1 MGGRPPLDIESHCRK
16 EVAELHA
23 FFQQWFTGEL
33 PETAEAFDRFASVMA
48 AGFHIVSPAGRIM
61 QRDRIL
67 DAVRGGYRSGPVKI
81 WIKNH
86 THRLTLGDL
95 ALVTY
100 EEWQSSG
107 DETRG
112 RLSSALLRVKA
123 GLLNDLQWLHV
134 HETWLPETAVK

>member
-1 MGGRPPLDIESHCRK
+1 MDIESDCRK
-16 EVAELHA
+16 EVVELHE

-33 PETAEAFDRFASVMA
+33 PQTDEAFDRFASVMA

-61 QRDRIL
+61 QRDKIL
-67 DAVRGGYRSGPVKI
+67 DAVRAGYRSSTLKI

-86 THRLTLGDL
+86 THRLTIGDV

-100 EEWQSSG
+100 EEWQTSG

-112 RLSSALLRVKA
+112 RLSTALLRVKA
-123 GLLNDLQWLHV
+123 GLFNDLQWLHV
-134 HETWLPETAVK
+134 HETWLQVDGA

>member
-1 MGGRPPLDIESHCRK
+1 MDIESHCRK
-16 EVAELHA
+16 EVVELHE
-23 FFQQWFTGEL
+23 FFQQWFAGVL
-33 PETAEAFDRFASVMA
+33 PQTDEAFDRFASVMA
-48 AGFHIVSPAGRIM
+48 DEFHIVSPVGRIM
-61 QRDRIL
+61 QRDTIL
-67 DAVRGGYRSGPVKI
+67 EAVRAAHGSGGGGVKI

-86 THRLTLGDL
+86 THRLTIGDA

-100 EEWQSSG
+100 EEWQTKG

-134 HETWLPETAVK
+134 HETWLQDDRA

>member
-1 MGGRPPLDIESHCRK
+1 MDIESNCRK
-16 EVAELHA
+16 EVVELHE

-33 PETAEAFDRFASVMA
+33 PQTEEALDRFVSVVA
-48 AGFHIVSPAGRIM
+48 EGFHIVSPAGRIM